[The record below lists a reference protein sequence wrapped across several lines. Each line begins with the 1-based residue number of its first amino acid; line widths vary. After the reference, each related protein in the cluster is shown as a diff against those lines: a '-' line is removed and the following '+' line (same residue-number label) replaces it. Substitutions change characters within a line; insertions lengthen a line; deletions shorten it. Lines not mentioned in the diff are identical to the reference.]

1 MPVAIKIG
9 GYQPPASVHSRAVGL
24 FAENLRARLG
34 EAVEVEVEPNVVE
47 RGHNAAD
54 LLDMVASGALTV
66 CYFSTSYLTKWVP
79 AMALLDV
86 PFLHAERAALFA
98 ALDGAAGAVLADRLV
113 AAAGLRPL
121 AYWDNGFRHLTNRAR
136 PLRRPADCRG
146 LRIRTLDSSVH
157 QSVFQRLGFEPV
169 VLDVKDLGPA
179 VAAGTVDAQ
188 ENPLTSTFN
197 FGIHEHHRFVTLSGH
212 VLGVAALLCN
222 AAIDDGWPAAVRD
235 AVRAAAAEVTTAQR
249 AMAAAE
255 DAAILER
262 LGPETEIT
270 RLDATDLAAF
280 RAAVAPVV
288 EDLRRR
294 HGGDPALA
302 QLSGSADPWI

>member
-1 MPVAIKIG
+1 MPITIAIG
-9 GYQPPASVHSRAVGL
+9 GYQPPRSVHSRAIGL
-24 FAENLRARLG
+24 LAANLRARLG
-34 EAVEVEVEPNVVE
+34 EAVETVVEPNVVAGG
-47 RGHNAAD
+47 RKAAD
-54 LLDMVASGALTV
+54 LLDMVASGTLTL
-66 CYFSTSYLTKWVP
+66 CYFSTSYLSKWVP

-86 PFLHAERAALFA
+86 PFLHTERAALFA
-98 ALDGAAGAVLADRLV
+98 ALDGAAGAVLADRLA

-121 AYWDNGFRHLTNRAR
+121 AYWDNGFRHLTNRVR

-146 LRIRTLDSSVH
+146 LRIRTLDSPVH
-157 QSVFQRLGFEPV
+157 QTVFRCLGFEPV

-188 ENPLTSTFN
+188 ENPLTNIFN

-222 AAIDDGWPAAVRD
+222 AAIDEGWPAAVRA
-235 AVRAAAAEVTTAQR
+235 AVRAAAADVTTAQR

-255 DAAILER
+255 DAAVLES
-262 LGPETEIT
+262 LGPVTEIT
-270 RLDATDLAAF
+270 RLDAADLAAF

-294 HGGDPALA
+294 HGDDPALA
-302 QLSGSADPWI
+302 QLWGS